1 MKLYYIIFILSSMFL
16 HAQRYTSRWYSMDE
30 GLPQNSIKDIIKD
43 KYGFI
48 WLSTDG
54 GILRYDGAGF
64 SLHNNFKISNS
75 SFGNFLGTENGDIIC
90 FNNNDENCVL
100 ISDRTVKMLPYGKV
114 SRTVSI
120 TNNKQ
125 YKRYYKSS
133 FLSRFFPETNCYYIK
148 TSSETYFFDNHHVI
162 YKNANGSEKKIL
174 SDFPS
179 KSLMYAFE
187 QKNIIYIP
195 DPRNRRTII
204 LKNGTVSYD
213 NKPSLYND
221 PESKIYWHQGTKQVF
236 VINDGDI
243 YISKINAGKPALTF
257 LMQYKKIE
265 KELLYCMFYDEESDK
280 FYFGNVVKGLNI
292 VNLSQFYIPQ
302 KNIPFSGEVVYEALP
317 FTSNSIISKQG
328 FEYSKDKVSKIYS
341 ADFNY
346 DKRYLLYDNS
356 NNLLYVEFNKL
367 HRRYRA
373 SHYQKHDSISFP
385 NRNVEGLFK
394 INNRI
399 VINMADRKYEYYNL
413 YWFTSDAFREAR
425 NIFRC
430 KDNIN
435 FIKEYNHDL
444 IYIGTSNGIYLLS
457 LSRNKI
463 LKHLAKDL
471 PIKEIQRTKDGNYW
485 FTTHNKGF
493 YLLKNDKIIRM
504 PDDKDGYISG
514 AHHILEDRNGVFWI
528 SSNNGLFKVP
538 EKMLLNY
545 ARNKNAKV
553 IYYRYTKEDGFLNN
567 EFNGSSNPSG
577 TILENGEFVFPS
589 MEGFVFFKPDG
600 IKTHYPE
607 GNQLHIEKARIGK
620 KMIYFKDNLKLE
632 SDYKT
637 AEIFIDIPY
646 FHNIE
651 NIYIESLLENSSNN
665 KWEEVKKDRKYILS
679 NIAPGKYNLIIRF
692 LTSENGKFAY
702 KKIRIEIKPFFYQTM
717 WFKILIGLSG
727 IILVVI
733 IVQIRTN
740 FIRIIN
746 KKLKHNLYS
755 RNQELKETTDT
766 LEMTRNKL
774 KNESEYQQKI
784 MESISH
790 DITTPVKFI
799 ALLSQKLSEAD
810 DPLAQKK
817 YFDGIYKTSEQLF
830 KFTLGLK
837 EYTELYKE
845 ENTSEEKEYSL
856 FEVIEDKKL
865 LFEEMAS
872 ENNTTIANLCDPGL
886 KIKTNKNILSTILHN
901 LIDNAVKNTTKG
913 EISIEATTK
922 NEMLE
927 ITISDTG
934 KGMSQT
940 QIAYYSQVFERMESE
955 NFVYKNYGL
964 GLHMVIQLSKKLN
977 AKISFHEN
985 TLKGTVVKIILKVD

>member
-1 MKLYYIIFILSSMFL
+1 MFL
-16 HAQRYTSRWYSMDE
+16 HAQRYTSRWYGMDE

-64 SLHNNFKISNS
+64 SLHNNFKISNL
-75 SFGNFLGTENGDIIC
+75 SFGNFLATDNGDIIC

-100 ISDRTVKMLPYGKV
+100 ISDRTVKMLPNGKV
-114 SRTVSI
+114 SRTASMAH
-120 TNNKQ
+120 NRQ
-125 YKRYYKSS
+125 YKRYYKSN
-133 FLSRFFPETNCYYIK
+133 FLSNFFPETNCYYIK
-148 TSSETYFFDNHHVI
+148 TSSETYFFDNHHII
-162 YKNANGSEKKIL
+162 YKNGNGSEKKIL
-174 SDFPS
+174 SGFSS
-179 KSLMYAFE
+179 KSLMNAFE

-204 LKNGTVSYD
+204 LKNGMVSYD

-236 VINDGDI
+236 VINNGNI
-243 YISKINAGKPALTF
+243 HISKINGGKPALTF
-257 LMQYKKIE
+257 LMQYKGIE
-265 KELLYCMFYDEESDK
+265 KQLLYCIFYDREYDK

-292 VNLSQFYIPQ
+292 ISLSRFYVPQ

-328 FEYSKDKVSKIYS
+328 FEYSKNKVRKIYS
-341 ADFNY
+341 AGFNY
-346 DKRYLLYDNS
+346 DKRYLLYDS
-356 NNLLYVEFNKL
+356 SYNLLYVEFNKL
-367 HRRYRA
+367 HRRYSA
-373 SHYQKHDSISFP
+373 LHYQKHDSVSFP

-394 INNRI
+394 INNHI
-399 VINMADRKYEYYNL
+399 VVNMADRKYEYYDL
-413 YWFTSDAFREAR
+413 YLFTNDTFKEAKK
-425 NIFRC
+425 IFRC

-435 FIKEYNHDL
+435 FIKEYNHDML
-444 IYIGTSNGIYLLS
+444 YIGTSNGIYLLS

-463 LKHLAKDL
+463 VKYLAKDL
-471 PIKEIQRTKDGNYW
+471 PIKEIQRTRDGNYW

-493 YLLKNDKIIRM
+493 YLLKKDKILRM
-504 PDDKDGYISG
+504 PDDKEGYISG
-514 AHHILEDRNGVFWI
+514 AHHILEDQNGIFWI
-528 SSNNGLFKVP
+528 SSNNGLFKVS

-545 ARNKNAKV
+545 AQNKDSKV

-577 TILENGEFVFPS
+577 IILDNGEFVFPS
-589 MEGFVFFKPDG
+589 MESFVFFKPDD
-600 IKTHYPE
+600 IKTYYPE
-607 GNQLHIEKARIGK
+607 SSQLYIERARMGK
-620 KMIYFKDNLKLE
+620 KMLGFKDTLKLE
-632 SDYKT
+632 SDYKSV
-637 AEIFIDIPY
+637 EILFDIPY
-646 FHNIE
+646 YHNIE
-651 NIYIESLLENSSNN
+651 NIYIESLLENSGNN
-665 KWEEVKKDRKYILS
+665 KWEEIKKDRKYTLH
-679 NIAPGKYNLIIRF
+679 NIGPGKYNLLIRF
-692 LTSENGKFAY
+692 LTSGNGKFAY
-702 KKIRIEIKPFFYQTM
+702 KKILIEIKPFFYQTM
-717 WFKILIGLSG
+717 WFKIFVILSG
-727 IILVVI
+727 ILLVII

-746 KKLKHNLYS
+746 KKLKSNLYS
-755 RNQELKETTDT
+755 RNQELKETADT

-810 DPLAQKK
+810 DPLSQKK

-837 EYTELYKE
+837 EYTELYKG
-845 ENTSEEKEYSL
+845 ENASEEKEYSL
-856 FEVIEDKKL
+856 FDIIEDKKL

-872 ENNTTIANLCDPGL
+872 ENNTVIANLCDPGL
-886 KIKTNKNILSTILHN
+886 KIKNNKNILSTILHN
-901 LIDNAVKNTTKG
+901 LIDNAVKNTIEG
-913 EISIEATTK
+913 EISIKAIAQNEAV
-922 NEMLE
+922 E
-927 ITISDTG
+927 IIISDTG

-940 QIAYYSQVFERMESE
+940 QITYYSQVFERMESE
-955 NFVYKNYGL
+955 NFVFKNYGL

-985 TLKGTVVKIILKVD
+985 TSKGTVVKIILKAD